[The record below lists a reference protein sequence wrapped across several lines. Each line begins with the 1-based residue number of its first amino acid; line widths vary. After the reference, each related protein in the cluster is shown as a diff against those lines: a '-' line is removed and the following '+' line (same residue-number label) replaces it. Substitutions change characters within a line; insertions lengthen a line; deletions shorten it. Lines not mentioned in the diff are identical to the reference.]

1 MAIGQALYIS
11 DLTLGVWSRNQR
23 SRALAVEQVS
33 VSHGAFGRHPPK
45 KAYLLMEQMA
55 WEVVET
61 IYNDG

>member
-1 MAIGQALYIS
+1 M
-11 DLTLGVWSRNQR
+11 
-23 SRALAVEQVS
+23 EQVS